1 MSTPTPNA
9 SGSAL
14 WQVDLSGFA
23 VCAAMML
30 VVYLVA
36 VQPLLDRRAEAEDR
50 KQELAQRRQESSD
63 VLAALTSAKRELAVV
78 EQSLAET
85 PLRLQ
90 PMGAVNQRLALMTN
104 LASEAGLTLNE
115 IQPGKA
121 ALGTHFATVPIQ
133 VTGSGRFPTIVA
145 FLNRL
150 HTTFPDT
157 GVTSFSLSGTPA
169 TPRAPVT
176 FKVDL
181 AWHAAPIEKAVA
193 K

>member
-1 MSTPTPNA
+1 MSTPSSN
-9 SGSAL
+9 SRHAL
-14 WQVDLSGFA
+14 WQIDLGGFA

-30 VVYLVA
+30 VVYLLG
-36 VQPLLDRRAEAEDR
+36 VQPLLDRRAAAEDR
-50 KQELAQRRQESSD
+50 KRDLSEKRQESAD
-63 VLAALTSAKRELAVV
+63 VLSALTASKRELAGV
-78 EQSLAET
+78 ELALAET

-90 PMGAVNQRLALMTN
+90 PMGAVNQRLARMTA

-121 ALGTHFATVPIQ
+121 ALGTHYATVPIQ
-133 VTGSGRFPTIVA
+133 VAGTGRFPTIVA

-157 GVTSFSLSGTPA
+157 GVTSFTLSGAPA
-169 TPRAPVT
+169 TPNAPVA
-176 FKVDL
+176 FRIDL
-181 AWHAAPIEKAVA
+181 AWHAAPIEKAG

>member
-1 MSTPTPNA
+1 MSTPSTH
-9 SGSAL
+9 STRHAL
-14 WQVDLSGFA
+14 WQIDLGGFA

-30 VVYLVA
+30 VVYLLG
-36 VQPLLDRRAEAEDR
+36 VQPLLDRRADAESSR
-50 KQELAQRRQESSD
+50 RALSEKRQESAD
-63 VLAALTSAKRELAVV
+63 VLSALTTAKRELAGV
-78 EQSLAET
+78 EQALADT

-90 PMGAVNQRLALMTN
+90 PMGAVNQRLARMTA

-121 ALGTHFATVPIQ
+121 ALGTHYATVPIQ
-133 VTGSGRFPTIVA
+133 VAGTGRFPTIVA

-157 GVTSFSLSGTPA
+157 GVTSFTLSGAPA
-169 TPRAPVT
+169 TPSAPVA
-176 FKVDL
+176 FRIDL
-181 AWHAAPIEKAVA
+181 AWHAAPIDKAG